1 MNRRI
6 VTALLLTLTAAAIP
20 SAAQTAP
27 ASRASSTV
35 STTAAM
41 TPLERRASL
50 SLDSVRNSPLE
61 LRLLLFKMPK
71 GSDLHNHLYGAIN
84 AETWIK
90 DAAED
95 GMCLDPSAIR
105 GTAPVFSTGEG
116 QPPAC
121 PSSKIPAADVFKN
134 QHLYDDLINAFS
146 MRNFVPTPGVSG
158 HDHFFN
164 TFARFNGVSE
174 KHLAEWVD
182 EIASRAARQNVQY
195 IELMHTPTFGR
206 TAAASYEIGWQDDL
220 ARFRD
225 ALLAKNVVSADVAA
239 AKAQLDDSEAAR
251 AKLDHCGQPDA
262 LPVCQTEI
270 RYLCQILRGFPK
282 QQVFAHLILCFE
294 TVSADPRFLG
304 INMVM
309 PEDGYYSMHDY
320 SDQMRMV
327 GFLHQ
332 LYPKVHVTL
341 HAGEIAS
348 PLVTYEGLCCH
359 IRLAVEQAGAERIGH
374 GVDVMWEDHPHR
386 LLHEMADK
394 HVMVEINLSS
404 NDAILGVTGKNHPLP
419 LYRKFGVPVSFST
432 DDEGVS
438 RADMTSEYVRA
449 VQSYGLTY
457 IELKQMIRTGL
468 EHIFLPGESLWAAPD
483 KFTVPV
489 AACAHDKFGADK
501 PSASCAAFLKSSE
514 RARQQWELERR
525 FHQFESEL

>member
-1 MNRRI
+1 MNRRSI
-6 VTALLLTLTAAAIP
+6 AALIFLLTASAI
-20 SAAQTAP
+20 SVLAQTKPPAKPAP
-27 ASRASSTV
+27 PANGI
-35 STTAAM
+35 
-41 TPLERRASL
+41 TPLEKRASL

-61 LRLLLFKMPK
+61 LRLLLSKMPK

-95 GMCLDPSAIR
+95 GMCLDPAAIR
-105 GTAPVFSTGEG
+105 GTSAVFSTGEG
-116 QPPAC
+116 QPPGC
-121 PSSKIPAADVFKN
+121 PTGKIPAADVFKN

-146 MRNFVPTPGVSG
+146 MRSFVPSPGVSA

-164 TFARFNGVSE
+164 TFARFGGVSE

-182 EIASRAARQNVQY
+182 EVASRAARQNVQY

-206 TAAASYEIGWQDDL
+206 TAAASYEIGSPDDL

-225 ALLAKNVVSADVAA
+225 ALLAKGTVTADVAA
-239 AKAQLDDSEAAR
+239 ARQQLDDSEASR
-251 AKLDHCGQPDA
+251 AKIEHCGQSDA
-262 LPVCQTEI
+262 LPVCQTEV
-270 RYLCQILRGFPK
+270 RYLCQVLRGFPK

-294 TVSADPRFLG
+294 TAAADPRFVG

-320 SDQMRMV
+320 ADHMRMV
-327 GFLHQ
+327 AFLHQ
-332 LYPKVHVTL
+332 LYPKVRITL

-359 IRLAVEQAGAERIGH
+359 IRLAVEAGAERIGH
-374 GVDVMWEDHPHR
+374 GVDVMWENHPHE
-386 LLHEMADK
+386 LLHQMAAK
-394 HVMVEINLSS
+394 HVMVEVNLTS
-404 NDAILGVTGKNHPLP
+404 NDFILGVSGKNHPFP
-419 LYRKFGVPVSFST
+419 VYRKFSVPVSFST

-438 RADMTSEYVRA
+438 RGDITSEYLRA

-457 IELKQMIRTGL
+457 TQLKHMVRTGI
-468 EHIFLPGESLWAAPD
+468 EHIFLPGKSLWSAPDQFNVPAAP
-483 KFTVPV
+483 
-489 AACAHDKFGADK
+489 CARDQLGAEN
-501 PSASCAAFLKSSE
+501 PSAPCSEFLQSSE

-525 FHQFESEL
+525 FRLFESEL